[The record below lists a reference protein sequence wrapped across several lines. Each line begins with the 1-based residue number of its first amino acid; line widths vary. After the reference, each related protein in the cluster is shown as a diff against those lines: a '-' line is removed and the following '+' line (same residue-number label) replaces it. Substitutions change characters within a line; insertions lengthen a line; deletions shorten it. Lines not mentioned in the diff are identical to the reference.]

1 MQTEFKTVV
10 KLKTF
15 SELGLSDSILRVLP
29 ELGFENPSPIQEQA
43 IPLLKEKPQDF
54 IGLAQ
59 TGTGKTAAF
68 GLPLLDWINPKARG
82 TQSLILAPTRELG
95 QQIAEQLKKYSKYL
109 SKIETQAV
117 YGGASIMVQ
126 MKALKR
132 KTPHIIIATPGRLL
146 DLIRRKAI
154 DLSTIKYVVLDE
166 ADEMLNMGFK
176 EDLDKILSYTGNSKY
191 TWLFSATMPSEIRS
205 IVKEYM
211 TKPAEVK
218 VSDGKQLNENIEH
231 QYAIVKTSNKYDAM
245 KRILDVEE
253 NFRGVIFCRTKAK
266 TQQLAD
272 ELKKD
277 RYQAE
282 ALHGDMSQAQR
293 DRVMK
298 SFKNHSLQVLV
309 ATDVAARGIDV
320 NDLTHVV
327 HYALPDDP
335 SYYTHRSGRT
345 ARAGKKGISLALLTP
360 RDIRR
365 FDLLEKKLKLAFNK
379 IEIPTGNDIAATRL
393 YRWAERILDTP
404 SQKNIDGKLLTELQM
419 LLGCMSF
426 EELVEKLVTIE
437 LQNLGIDKSSS
448 KNLNEEARRSK
459 NIRKERKERKDND
472 RSSNRRGEK
481 RNKKD
486 ENGVRFFINVGKMDG
501 VSKRDLVDFISET
514 ANIKRS
520 SLGTIKIQKNCAFFE
535 VDKKQSKNIT
545 SSFKGIYVDGRELRV
560 NRDA

>member
-1 MQTEFKTVV
+1 MQTQFKTVV

-68 GLPLLDWINPKARG
+68 GLPLLDWIDPQARG

-176 EDLDKILSYTGNSKY
+176 EDLDKILSYTGNSKN

-211 TKPAEVK
+211 SKPAEVK

-253 NFRGVIFCRTKAK
+253 NFRGAIFCRTKAK

-345 ARAGKKGISLALLTP
+345 ARAGKKGISLALLTS
-360 RDIRR
+360 RDMRK
-365 FDLLEKKLKLAFNK
+365 FDLLEKKLKLTFNK

-393 YRWAERILDTP
+393 YRWAQRILDTP
-404 SQKNIDGKLLTELQM
+404 TQKNIDGKLLTELQM

-459 NIRKERKERKDND
+459 NTRKERKDND

-486 ENGVRFFINVGKMDG
+486 VNGVRFFINVGKMDG

-520 SLGTIKIQKNCAFFE
+520 SLGTIEIQKNCAFFE
-535 VDKKQSKNIT
+535 VDKKQSKNIA
-545 SSFKGIYVDGRELRV
+545 SSFNGIYVDGRELRV

>member
-1 MQTEFKTVV
+1 MQTQFKTVV

-68 GLPLLDWINPKARG
+68 GLPLLDWIDPQARG

-109 SKIETQAV
+109 LKIETQAV

-176 EDLDKILSYTGNSKY
+176 EDLDKILSYTGNSKN

-211 TKPAEVK
+211 SKPAEVK

-345 ARAGKKGISLALLTP
+345 ARAGKKGISLALLTS
-360 RDIRR
+360 RDMRK
-365 FDLLEKKLKLAFNK
+365 FDLLEKKLKLTFNK

-393 YRWAERILDTP
+393 YRWAQRILDTP

-459 NIRKERKERKDND
+459 NTRKERKDND

-486 ENGVRFFINVGKMDG
+486 VNGVRFFINVGKMDG

-520 SLGTIKIQKNCAFFE
+520 SLGTIEIQKNCAFFE
-535 VDKKQSKNIT
+535 VDKKQSKNIA
-545 SSFKGIYVDGRELRV
+545 SSFNGIYVDGRELRV

>member
-1 MQTEFKTVV
+1 MQSQFKTVV

-68 GLPLLDWINPKARG
+68 GLPLLDWIDPQARG

-117 YGGASIMVQ
+117 YGGASITVQ

-176 EDLDKILSYTGNSKY
+176 EDLDKILSYTGNSKN
-191 TWLFSATMPSEIRS
+191 TWLFSATMPLEIRS

-211 TKPAEVK
+211 SKPAEVK

-231 QYAIVKTSNKYDAM
+231 QYAVVKTSNKYDAM

-282 ALHGDMSQAQR
+282 ALHGDLSQAQR

-345 ARAGKKGISLALLTP
+345 ARAGKKGISLALLTS
-360 RDIRR
+360 RDMRK
-365 FDLLEKKLKLAFNK
+365 FDILEKKLKLKFNK

-393 YRWAERILDTP
+393 YRWAQRILDTP

-426 EELVEKLVTIE
+426 EELVEKLVSIE

-459 NIRKERKERKDND
+459 NSRKKSKDND
-472 RSSNRRGEK
+472 RSNNRRGEK
-481 RNKKD
+481 RNNKNV
-486 ENGVRFFINVGKMDG
+486 NGVRFFINVGKMDG

-520 SLGTIKIQKNCAFFE
+520 SIGTIEIQKNCAFFE
-535 VDKKQSKNIT
+535 VDKKQSKNIA
-545 SSFKGIYVDGRELRV
+545 SAFKGIYVDGRELRV

>member
-1 MQTEFKTVV
+1 MQTQFKTVV

-68 GLPLLDWINPKARG
+68 GLPLLDWIDPQARG

-176 EDLDKILSYTGNSKY
+176 EDLDKILSYTGNSKN

-211 TKPAEVK
+211 SKPAEVK

-345 ARAGKKGISLALLTP
+345 ARAGKKGISLALLTS
-360 RDIRR
+360 RDMRK
-365 FDLLEKKLKLAFNK
+365 FDLLEKKLKLTFNK

-393 YRWAERILDTP
+393 YRWAQRILDTP

-459 NIRKERKERKDND
+459 NTRKVRKDND

-486 ENGVRFFINVGKMDG
+486 VNGVRFFINVGKMDG

-520 SLGTIKIQKNCAFFE
+520 SLGTIEIQKNCAFFE
-535 VDKKQSKNIT
+535 VDKKQSKNIA
-545 SSFKGIYVDGRELRV
+545 SSFNGIYVDGRELRV

>member
-1 MQTEFKTVV
+1 M

-68 GLPLLDWINPKARG
+68 GLPLLDWIDPQARG

-176 EDLDKILSYTGNSKY
+176 EDLDKILSYTGNSKN

-211 TKPAEVK
+211 SKPAEVK

-345 ARAGKKGISLALLTP
+345 ARAGKKGISLALLTS
-360 RDIRR
+360 RDMRK
-365 FDLLEKKLKLAFNK
+365 FDLLEKKLKLTFNK

-393 YRWAERILDTP
+393 YRWAQRILDTP

-459 NIRKERKERKDND
+459 NTRKVRKDND

-486 ENGVRFFINVGKMDG
+486 VNGVRFFINVGKMDG

-520 SLGTIKIQKNCAFFE
+520 SLGTIEIQKNCAFFE
-535 VDKKQSKNIT
+535 VDKKQSKNIA
-545 SSFKGIYVDGRELRV
+545 SSFNGIYVDGRELRV

>member
-1 MQTEFKTVV
+1 MQTQFKTVV

-68 GLPLLDWINPKARG
+68 GLPLLDWIDPQARG

-154 DLSTIKYVVLDE
+154 DLSTIKYIVLDE

-176 EDLDKILSYTGNSKY
+176 EDLDKILSYTGNSKN

-211 TKPAEVK
+211 SKPAEVK

-345 ARAGKKGISLALLTP
+345 ARAGKKGISLALLTS
-360 RDIRR
+360 RDMRK
-365 FDLLEKKLKLAFNK
+365 FDLLEKKLKLTFNK

-393 YRWAERILDTP
+393 YRWAQRILDTP

-459 NIRKERKERKDND
+459 NTRKERKDND

-486 ENGVRFFINVGKMDG
+486 VNGVRFFINVGKMDG

-520 SLGTIKIQKNCAFFE
+520 SLGTIEIQKNCAFFE
-535 VDKKQSKNIT
+535 VDKKQSKNIA
-545 SSFKGIYVDGRELRV
+545 SSFNGIYVDGRELRV

>member
-1 MQTEFKTVV
+1 MQTQFKTVV

-68 GLPLLDWINPKARG
+68 GLPLLDWIDPQARG

-176 EDLDKILSYTGNSKY
+176 EDLDKILSYTGNSKN

-211 TKPAEVK
+211 SKPAEVK

-345 ARAGKKGISLALLTP
+345 ARAGKKGISLALLTS
-360 RDIRR
+360 RDMRK
-365 FDLLEKKLKLAFNK
+365 FDLLEKKLKLTFNK

-393 YRWAERILDTP
+393 YRWAQRILDTP

-459 NIRKERKERKDND
+459 NTRKERKDND

-486 ENGVRFFINVGKMDG
+486 VNGVRFFINVGKMDG

-520 SLGTIKIQKNCAFFE
+520 SLGTIEIQKNCAFFE
-535 VDKKQSKNIT
+535 VDKKQSKNIA
-545 SSFKGIYVDGRELRV
+545 SSFNGIYVDGRELRV

>member
-1 MQTEFKTVV
+1 MQTQFKTVV

-68 GLPLLDWINPKARG
+68 GLPLLDWIDPQARG

-176 EDLDKILSYTGNSKY
+176 EDLDKILSYTGNSKN

-211 TKPAEVK
+211 SKPAEVK

-231 QYAIVKTSNKYDAM
+231 QYAMVKTSNKYDAM

-345 ARAGKKGISLALLTP
+345 ARAGKKGISLALLTS
-360 RDIRR
+360 RDMRK
-365 FDLLEKKLKLAFNK
+365 FDLLEKKLKLTFNK

-393 YRWAERILDTP
+393 YRWAQRILDTP

-459 NIRKERKERKDND
+459 NTRKVRKDND

-486 ENGVRFFINVGKMDG
+486 VNGVRFFINVGKMDG

-520 SLGTIKIQKNCAFFE
+520 SLGTIEIQKNCAFFE
-535 VDKKQSKNIT
+535 VDKKQSKNIA
-545 SSFKGIYVDGRELRV
+545 SSFNGIYVDGRELRV

>member
-1 MQTEFKTVV
+1 
-10 KLKTF
+10 
-15 SELGLSDSILRVLP
+15 
-29 ELGFENPSPIQEQA
+29 
-43 IPLLKEKPQDF
+43 
-54 IGLAQ
+54 
-59 TGTGKTAAF
+59 
-68 GLPLLDWINPKARG
+68 
-82 TQSLILAPTRELG
+82 
-95 QQIAEQLKKYSKYL
+95 
-109 SKIETQAV
+109 
-117 YGGASIMVQ
+117 MVQ

-211 TKPAEVK
+211 SKPAEVK

-345 ARAGKKGISLALLTP
+345 ARA
-360 RDIRR
+360 
-365 FDLLEKKLKLAFNK
+365 
-379 IEIPTGNDIAATRL
+379 
-393 YRWAERILDTP
+393 
-404 SQKNIDGKLLTELQM
+404 
-419 LLGCMSF
+419 
-426 EELVEKLVTIE
+426 
-437 LQNLGIDKSSS
+437 
-448 KNLNEEARRSK
+448 
-459 NIRKERKERKDND
+459 
-472 RSSNRRGEK
+472 K
-481 RNKKD
+481 RNLFGFD
-486 ENGVRFFINVGKMDG
+486 YP
-501 VSKRDLVDFISET
+501 KR
-514 ANIKRS
+514 
-520 SLGTIKIQKNCAFFE
+520 
-535 VDKKQSKNIT
+535 
-545 SSFKGIYVDGRELRV
+545 
-560 NRDA
+560 

>member
-1 MQTEFKTVV
+1 MQTQFKTVV

-15 SELGLSDSILRVLP
+15 SELGFDSILRVLP

-68 GLPLLDWINPKARG
+68 GLPLLDWIDPKARG

-211 TKPAEVK
+211 SKPAEVK

-231 QYAIVKTSNKYDAM
+231 QYAIVK
-245 KRILDVEE
+245 I
-253 NFRGVIFCRTKAK
+253 
-266 TQQLAD
+266 
-272 ELKKD
+272 
-277 RYQAE
+277 
-282 ALHGDMSQAQR
+282 
-293 DRVMK
+293 
-298 SFKNHSLQVLV
+298 
-309 ATDVAARGIDV
+309 
-320 NDLTHVV
+320 
-327 HYALPDDP
+327 
-335 SYYTHRSGRT
+335 
-345 ARAGKKGISLALLTP
+345 
-360 RDIRR
+360 
-365 FDLLEKKLKLAFNK
+365 
-379 IEIPTGNDIAATRL
+379 
-393 YRWAERILDTP
+393 
-404 SQKNIDGKLLTELQM
+404 
-419 LLGCMSF
+419 
-426 EELVEKLVTIE
+426 
-437 LQNLGIDKSSS
+437 
-448 KNLNEEARRSK
+448 
-459 NIRKERKERKDND
+459 
-472 RSSNRRGEK
+472 
-481 RNKKD
+481 
-486 ENGVRFFINVGKMDG
+486 
-501 VSKRDLVDFISET
+501 
-514 ANIKRS
+514 
-520 SLGTIKIQKNCAFFE
+520 
-535 VDKKQSKNIT
+535 
-545 SSFKGIYVDGRELRV
+545 
-560 NRDA
+560 

>member
-1 MQTEFKTVV
+1 MQTQFKTVV

-68 GLPLLDWINPKARG
+68 GLPLLDWIDPQARG

-176 EDLDKILSYTGNSKY
+176 EDLDKILSYTGNSKN

-211 TKPAEVK
+211 SKPAEVK

-345 ARAGKKGISLALLTP
+345 ARAGKKGISLALLTS
-360 RDIRR
+360 RDMRK
-365 FDLLEKKLKLAFNK
+365 FDLLEKKLKLTFNK

-393 YRWAERILDTP
+393 YRWAQRILDTP
-404 SQKNIDGKLLTELQM
+404 TQKNIDGKLLTELQM

-459 NIRKERKERKDND
+459 NTRKERKDND

-486 ENGVRFFINVGKMDG
+486 VNSVRFFINVGKMDG

-520 SLGTIKIQKNCAFFE
+520 SLGTIEIQKNCAFFE
-535 VDKKQSKNIT
+535 VDKKQSKNIA
-545 SSFKGIYVDGRELRV
+545 SSFNGIYVDGRELRV

>member
-1 MQTEFKTVV
+1 LQTQFKTVV

-68 GLPLLDWINPKARG
+68 GLPLLDWIDPQARG

-176 EDLDKILSYTGNSKY
+176 EDLDKILSYTGNSKN

-211 TKPAEVK
+211 SKPAEVK

-231 QYAIVKTSNKYDAM
+231 QYAMVKTSNKYDAM

-345 ARAGKKGISLALLTP
+345 ARAGKKGISLALLTS
-360 RDIRR
+360 RDMRK
-365 FDLLEKKLKLAFNK
+365 FDLLEKKLKLTFNK

-393 YRWAERILDTP
+393 YRWAQRILDTP

-459 NIRKERKERKDND
+459 NTRKVRKDND

-486 ENGVRFFINVGKMDG
+486 VNGVRFFINVGKMDG

-520 SLGTIKIQKNCAFFE
+520 SLGTIEIQKNCAFFE
-535 VDKKQSKNIT
+535 VDKKQSKNIA
-545 SSFKGIYVDGRELRV
+545 SSFNGIYVDGRELRV

>member
-1 MQTEFKTVV
+1 M

-68 GLPLLDWINPKARG
+68 GLPLLDWIDPQARG

-176 EDLDKILSYTGNSKY
+176 EDLDKILSYTGNSKN

-211 TKPAEVK
+211 SKPAEVK

-231 QYAIVKTSNKYDAM
+231 QYAMVKTSNKYDAM

-345 ARAGKKGISLALLTP
+345 ARAGKKGISLALLTS
-360 RDIRR
+360 RDMRK
-365 FDLLEKKLKLAFNK
+365 FDLLEKKLKLTFNK

-393 YRWAERILDTP
+393 YRWAQRILDTP

-459 NIRKERKERKDND
+459 NTRKVRKDND

-486 ENGVRFFINVGKMDG
+486 VNGVRFFINVGKMDG

-520 SLGTIKIQKNCAFFE
+520 SLGTIEIQKNCAFFE
-535 VDKKQSKNIT
+535 VDKKQSKNIA
-545 SSFKGIYVDGRELRV
+545 SSFNGIYVDGRELRV

>member
-1 MQTEFKTVV
+1 MQTQFKIVV

-15 SELGLSDSILRVLP
+15 SEFGLSDSILRVLP

-68 GLPLLDWINPKARG
+68 GLPLLDWIDFQARG

-95 QQIAEQLKKYSKYL
+95 QQIAEQLKKFSKYL
-109 SKIETQAV
+109 SKIEIQAV
-117 YGGASIMVQ
+117 YGGASIMLQ

-146 DLIRRKAI
+146 DLIRRKTI
-154 DLSTIKYVVLDE
+154 DLSTIKYIVLDE

-176 EDLDKILSYTGNSKY
+176 EDLDKILSYTGNSKN

-211 TKPAEVK
+211 SKPAEVK

-231 QYAIVKTSNKYDAM
+231 QYALVKTSNKYDAL

-253 NFRGVIFCRTKAK
+253 NFRGVIFCRTKVK

-277 RYQAE
+277 RHQAE

-320 NDLTHVV
+320 NDLTHVI
-327 HYALPDDP
+327 HYALPDDS

-345 ARAGKKGISLALLTP
+345 ARAGKKGISLALLTS
-360 RDIRR
+360 RDMRK

-393 YRWAERILDTP
+393 YRWAQRILDTP

-426 EELVEKLVTIE
+426 EELVEKLVAIE
-437 LQNLGIDKSSS
+437 LENLGIDRSSS
-448 KNLNEEARRSK
+448 KNLNQEDRRSK
-459 NIRKERKERKDND
+459 NTRKERKDNY
-472 RSSNRRGEK
+472 RSNNRSGEK
-481 RNKKD
+481 HNKKD

-501 VSKRDLVDFISET
+501 ISKRDLIDFISET

-520 SLGTIKIQKNCAFFE
+520 SLGTIKIQKKCAFFE
-535 VDKKQSKNIT
+535 VDKKQSKNIA

-560 NRDA
+560 NRDS

>member
-1 MQTEFKTVV
+1 MQTQFKTVV

-68 GLPLLDWINPKARG
+68 GLPLLDWIDPQARG

-176 EDLDKILSYTGNSKY
+176 EDLDKILSYTGNSKN

-211 TKPAEVK
+211 SKPAEVK

-345 ARAGKKGISLALLTP
+345 ARAGKKGISLALLTS
-360 RDIRR
+360 RDMRK
-365 FDLLEKKLKLAFNK
+365 FDLLEKKLKLTFNK

-393 YRWAERILDTP
+393 YRWAQRILDTP
-404 SQKNIDGKLLTELQM
+404 TQKNIDGKLLTELQM

-459 NIRKERKERKDND
+459 NTRKERKDND

-486 ENGVRFFINVGKMDG
+486 VNGVRFFINVGKMDG

-520 SLGTIKIQKNCAFFE
+520 SLGTIEIQKNCAFFE
-535 VDKKQSKNIT
+535 VDKKQSKNIA
-545 SSFKGIYVDGRELRV
+545 SSFNGIYVDGRELRV

>member
-1 MQTEFKTVV
+1 MQTQFKTVV

-68 GLPLLDWINPKARG
+68 GLPLLDWIDPQARG

-176 EDLDKILSYTGNSKY
+176 EDLDKILSYTGNSKN

-211 TKPAEVK
+211 SKPAEVK

-345 ARAGKKGISLALLTP
+345 ARAGKKGISLALLTS
-360 RDIRR
+360 RDMRK
-365 FDLLEKKLKLAFNK
+365 FDLLEKKLKLTFNK
-379 IEIPTGNDIAATRL
+379 IEIPTGNVIAATRL
-393 YRWAERILDTP
+393 YRWAQRILDTP

-459 NIRKERKERKDND
+459 NTRKVRKDND

-486 ENGVRFFINVGKMDG
+486 VNGVRFFINVGKMDG

-520 SLGTIKIQKNCAFFE
+520 SLGTIEIQKNCAFFE
-535 VDKKQSKNIT
+535 VDKKQSKNIA
-545 SSFKGIYVDGRELRV
+545 SSFNGIYVDGRELRV